1 MLVACCRFVGESTC
15 HLNHQR
21 RVRFRGVRA
30 SSDSLRL
37 AAQAAVRH
45 AVAQPPDGC
54 HAGLHVSLPRCKG
67 GRGRGSSP
75 LGWAGKGEY
84 RAGLSESS
92 SPSGGEFPALP
103 APPLGG
109 VRRFSGGSTAASR
122 LKAPPPLTA
131 IPDKYTLSIPS
142 LSFLQAAGR
151 GVGVNTATPSRSFP
165 VAVQVAVWPLRS
177 HLPCMLCS
185 CTFTLRSLAAYSP
198 ALRVCLAGG
207 GEGCGVSTT
216 IPSHLSPVAM
226 QGGTH
231 TGRMGGGLPGKE
243 SPGAA
248 AAALCS
254 LSRLTVKFPQPL
266 ACLAMSCV
274 LAGILTLHALPHL
287 PHLPLETVPL
297 VGTASHAADPLTSV
311 APPLSHFANAVP
323 SLALSIF
330 IPSLPTAQLC
340 VCALQVEGRGRGQ
353 HRRFP
358 TPLPDGRAGTCG
370 DGREPA
376 LPVSPTKESMGV
388 GLASQGTSPPLLPS
402 SLSLSA
408 LQSPSR
414 FRLLQFYLLSLC
426 LKEGGSTAAMAKQR
440 HPYSNLPPP
449 SLPPPTSQQP
459 EASWRS
465 ERLW

>member
-1 MLVACCRFVGESTC
+1 MPRLNYTLHSLTALCHTQEISLPQGSKVAGTCSGIWFSVVQLQLTHTPAAVAGDMECTSSTC
-15 HLNHQR
+15 SPPNPP
-21 RVRFRGVRA
+21 
-30 SSDSLRL
+30 
-37 AAQAAVRH
+37 AAK
-45 AVAQPPDGC
+45 
-54 HAGLHVSLPRCKG
+54 CKG

-84 RAGLSESS
+84 RAGLSES

-131 IPDKYTLSIPS
+131 IPDNGPS
-142 LSFLQAAGR
+142 AALTSHPPHPCSPLTFL
-151 GVGVNTATPSRSFP
+151 P
-165 VAVQVAVWPLRS
+165 
-177 HLPCMLCS
+177 
-185 CTFTLRSLAAYSP
+185 
-198 ALRVCLAGG
+198 LAGG
-207 GEGCGVSTT
+207 SGGRGGDSTPLGWDGKGEYRDGLSESSTT

-297 VGTASHAADPLTSV
+297 VGTASHAADPLTSALRV
-311 APPLSHFANAVP
+311 CLAGGGEGQGSTPTLPHAPPRWPCS
-323 SLALSIF
+323 
-330 IPSLPTAQLC
+330 
-340 VCALQVEGRGRGQ
+340 
-353 HRRFP
+353 
-358 TPLPDGRAGTCG
+358 
-370 DGREPA
+370 
-376 LPVSPTKESMGV
+376 
-388 GLASQGTSPPLLPS
+388 
-402 SLSLSA
+402 
-408 LQSPSR
+408 
-414 FRLLQFYLLSLC
+414 